1 MSALT
6 FHADLQRWVEEVAHH
21 CNPKEVYWCDGSA
34 KQFKELADELVAS
47 GTLLRL
53 NASKRPN
60 SYWAHSDARDVA
72 RVESKTYICCENE
85 EDAGPT
91 NNWRA
96 PLEMKATLTDLYKE
110 SMTGRRMYVIPFS
123 MGPLGSEFSII
134 GVELTDSA
142 YVVLNMMYMT
152 EVGNSVLEKL
162 GEDGR
167 FVKCLHSVGAPLG
180 SETESDVPW
189 PCNPDN
195 TYVAH
200 FPETKE
206 IWSFGSGYGGNAL
219 LGKKCL
225 ALRIA
230 SSMAKDEGWLAEHML
245 ILKLT
250 SPAGEVHYI
259 AGAFPSSCGKTNL
272 AMLVPAIEG
281 WKAETIGDDIAW
293 MRFGKDGRIYAVNP
307 EKGFF
312 GVAPG
317 TSYKSNP
324 VAMDTIR
331 SSAIFTNT
339 ALTEDLDVWWEGIDN
354 GTSAFT
360 DWQGNRWDP
369 SSGKPAA
376 HPNSRFTVSA
386 SQSPKIAP
394 EWQDPKGVPISAILF
409 GGRRSSLV
417 PLVTEAFNFS
427 HGVFMGATMAS
438 ETTAA
443 AEGQVGQLRR
453 DPFAMLPFCGY
464 HMADYFAHWLELG
477 AKGDESKL
485 PKLFLVNW
493 FRRNEAGKF
502 MWPGYGENARVLKWI
517 LDRVQHRVEA
527 KETPLGLIPYTN
539 DLDVS
544 GLNMSDHELDQLFEM
559 DIEDLLNEVDSIE
572 SHFASLGSKLPEAL
586 RKELDLMRSKLV

>member
-1 MSALT
+1 MSTLT
-6 FHADLQRWVEEVAHH
+6 SHAELLNWVQEVSDH

-34 KQFKELADELVAS
+34 DQFEELAEQLVAS

-53 NASKRPN
+53 NEHKRPN
-60 SYWAHSDARDVA
+60 SYWAHSDPRDVA
-72 RVESKTYICCENE
+72 RIESKTYICSERE
-85 EDAGPT
+85 DDAGPT
-91 NNWRA
+91 NNWRS
-96 PLEMKATLTDLYKE
+96 PMEMKATLNDLYKG
-110 SMTGRRMYVIPFS
+110 SMTGRTMYVIPYS

-152 EVGNSVLEKL
+152 EMGRSVLDKL
-162 GEDGR
+162 GDDGR
-167 FVKCLHSVGAPLG
+167 FIKCLHSVGAPL
-180 SETESDVPW
+180 EDATEDDVPW

-195 TYVAH
+195 TYIAH

-230 SSMAKDEGWLAEHML
+230 SSIAREEGWLAEHML

-250 SPAGEVHYI
+250 SPAGEVHYV
-259 AGAFPSSCGKTNL
+259 AGAFPSACGKTNL

-281 WKAETIGDDIAW
+281 WRAETVGDDIAW
-293 MRFGKDGRIYAVNP
+293 MRFGADGRLYAVNP

-317 TSYKSNP
+317 TSYKSNS
-324 VAMDTIR
+324 VAMDTIK
-331 SSAIFTNT
+331 SSTIFTNT
-339 ALTEDLDVWWEGIDN
+339 ALTEDLDVWWEGMDSAP
-354 GTSAFT
+354 GTLT
-360 DWQGNRWDP
+360 DWQGNRWD
-369 SSGKPAA
+369 SNSGKPAA
-376 HPNSRFTVSA
+376 HPNARFTVRA
-386 SQSPKIAP
+386 AQSPKIAP
-394 EWQDPKGVPISAILF
+394 EWQDPNGVPISAILF

-443 AEGQVGQLRR
+443 AEGQVGKLRR

-464 HMADYFAHWLELG
+464 HMADYFAHWLEMG
-477 AKGDESKL
+477 AKGDQSKL
-485 PKLFLVNW
+485 PKVFLVNW
-493 FRRNEAGKF
+493 FRRNENGKF

-517 LDRVQHRVEA
+517 IDRVQDRVEA
-527 KETPLGLIPYTN
+527 NETPLGLIPYTN

-544 GLNMSDHELDQLFEM
+544 GLNMSNHELEALFEM
-559 DIEDLLNEVDSIE
+559 DLEDLKAEADSIE

-586 RKELDLMRSKLV
+586 RNELDLMKSKLV